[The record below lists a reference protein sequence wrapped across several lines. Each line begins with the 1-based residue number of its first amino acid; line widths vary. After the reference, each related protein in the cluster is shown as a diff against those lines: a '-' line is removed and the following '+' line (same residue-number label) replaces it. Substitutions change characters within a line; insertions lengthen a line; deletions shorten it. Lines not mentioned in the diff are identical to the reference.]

1 MPSLDADS
9 RAARARQLA
18 HEAAALADADLE
30 TQYAQIRSKVDELR
44 RELEQ
49 ALLLSD
55 ALETERDRRAIH
67 RRVIAGE

>member
-9 RAARARQLA
+9 RASRARQLA
-18 HEAAALADADLE
+18 HEARDLADPDLE
-30 TQYAQIRSKVDELR
+30 TRYAQTRSRVDELR

-55 ALETERDRRAIH
+55 ALETERDRRAIR